1 MSTHNYTAETYNG
14 NLQILNNSISRI
26 NQTILPSDP
35 ISQFSM
41 GYSVEIASFNSVLS
55 DLQEICAKTISVY
68 EKAKSEVCGNDT
80 DSAAKL
86 EDPIHD
92 FSSLMTTLNSMA
104 SVMISGGN
112 TSTFGKELEESL
124 SDCTYEGMAEVK
136 LSDYVTYD
144 SETGEYTITDE
155 NYENLKKYFKDL
167 ADKDGLS
174 DEDYIMLSK
183 IVNSFINSDGRLNTE
198 AMEKFV
204 SATYTS
210 YDIGDYTKDNT
221 YQHFVD
227 NIKSKFVSFFGS
239 KGFSQIESVSI
250 ISGETCFVGFS
261 GNMVE
266 FINRYKNND
275 KSGIIADIL
284 KDLNSQSVGENVTI
298 YSVKMKNG
306 ETKILLEYSEKIYD
320 VTDGFDYESIFGN
333 VKIDVVQDTSV
344 IHEPTGEEATFT
356 KVTFSDNDEVGTYY
370 YKGITNGS
378 GVMDKM
384 DTLNDGSMKKYVEC
398 KVNELIEEEYPD
410 LKDKLGEEALKKI
423 VDKILDKIPGYSEGK
438 DAIDFVNVVTDYEE
452 EINEIK
458 EKVLEASSINVMIA
472 RYLES
477 KNKIEIYI
485 NYCKYFCESCDIKYS
500 VGSDGFFSYS
510 CSNFVLDYNRI
521 NGHIKEYN
529 NKVLSDK
536 DKVSISD
543 IENFDFQINED
554 GTIHNE
560 KVRGFI
566 DYFRLF
572 ENKDWLKN

>member
-183 IVNSFINSDGRLNTE
+183 IVNSFINSDGSLNTE

-210 YDIGDYTKDNT
+210 YAIGDYTKDNT

-566 DYFRLF
+566 DY
-572 ENKDWLKN
+572 LKIKIG

>member
-183 IVNSFINSDGRLNTE
+183 IVNSFINSDGSLNTE

-210 YDIGDYTKDNT
+210 YAIGDYTKDNT

-284 KDLNSQSVGENVTI
+284 KYLNSQSVGENVTI

>member
-183 IVNSFINSDGRLNTE
+183 IVNSFINSDGSLNTE

-210 YDIGDYTKDNT
+210 YAIGDYTKDNT

>member
-183 IVNSFINSDGRLNTE
+183 IVNSFINSDGSLNTE

-210 YDIGDYTKDNT
+210 YAIGDYTKDNT

-529 NKVLSDK
+529 NNVLSDK

>member
-183 IVNSFINSDGRLNTE
+183 IVNSFINSDGSLNTE

-210 YDIGDYTKDNT
+210 YAIGDYTKDNT

-398 KVNELIEEEYPD
+398 KVNELIEEEYPN

>member
-183 IVNSFINSDGRLNTE
+183 IVNSFINSDGSLNTE

-210 YDIGDYTKDNT
+210 YAIGDYTKDNT

-536 DKVSISD
+536 DKISISD

-572 ENKDWLKN
+572 

>member
-1 MSTHNYTAETYNG
+1 MGTHNYTTEVYNG
-14 NLQILNNSISRI
+14 NLQILNNIIGRIS
-26 NQTILPSDP
+26 NTILPSDP
-35 ISQFSM
+35 SSQFSFA
-41 GYSVEIASFNSVLS
+41 YSMEVTSFNRILS
-55 DLQEICAKTISVY
+55 DLQEVCAKAVSTYTDV
-68 EKAKSEVCGNDT
+68 KGKVCECDASHAG
-80 DSAAKL
+80 KL

-92 FSSLMTTLNSMA
+92 LSSVTAAMNSMA

-183 IVNSFINSDGRLNTE
+183 IVNSFINSDGSLNTE

-210 YDIGDYTKDNT
+210 YAIEDYTKDNT

-306 ETKILLEYSEKIYD
+306 EKKILLEYNGKIYD
-320 VTDGFDYESIFGN
+320 VTDGLDYESIFGN

-344 IHEPTGEEATFT
+344 IHEPTGKEATFT
-356 KVTFSDNDEVGTYY
+356 KITFSDNDEVGTYY
-370 YKGITNGS
+370 YKGTTNGS
-378 GVMDKM
+378 YIMNKKI
-384 DTLNDGSMKKYVEC
+384 DTLNDESIKKYVEC

-423 VDKILDKIPGYSEGK
+423 VDIILDEIPGYSEVK
-438 DAIDFVNVVTDYEE
+438 NAIDFMNVVTDYEE

-458 EKVLEASSINVMIA
+458 KKVLVASSINVMIA
-472 RYLES
+472 GYLES
-477 KNKIEIYI
+477 KNKIKMYS
-485 NYCKYFCESCDIKYS
+485 NYCRCFCESCDIKYS

-529 NKVLSDK
+529 NKVPSDK

-554 GTIHNE
+554 GTIRNK

-566 DYFRLF
+566 EYLTNEDL
-572 ENKDWLKN
+572 LKN